1 MKFSWKIGSIF
12 GIQIYVHFTFLILL
26 GWIAI
31 VHYSERGRIEDAVLG
46 VLFTL
51 ALFFIIVLHELGH
64 AAAARFFKISTKD
77 ITLLPIGGVARLEK
91 IPEDPIQ
98 ELVVAVAG
106 PAVNLILALL
116 FYILIILSGVPF
128 DLSQL
133 DLIRGNL
140 LAQFFW
146 TNIILAGFNLIPA
159 FPMDGGRILRGL
171 LGIRMDFLHATRIA
185 ASVGQT
191 IALVFGFIGLFSN
204 PFLILIALFVWFGA
218 SQESNM
224 AEVKFTLSKTS
235 ISQLMLREFHVL
247 SPYDTL
253 AKAVEMT
260 LASQQHDFPV
270 IDNDRLV
277 GMLYRADLLMG
288 LMQKGQEASVDEVMS
303 RDFISV
309 EASDKAEE
317 VFSKIQSLPYSAI
330 PVTDNG
336 LLVGLL
342 TKENIA
348 EFLMFHSAI
357 AEKKGKSFIQR

>member
-12 GIQIYVHFTFLILL
+12 GIQIYVHFTFFILL

-64 AAAARFFKISTKD
+64 AGAARLFKIHTKD
-77 ITLLPIGGVARLEK
+77 ITLLPIGGLARLEK

-98 ELVVAVAG
+98 ELIVAIAG
-106 PAVNLILALL
+106 PAVNLILALV
-116 FYILIILSGVPF
+116 FYILIVISGVPF
-128 DLSQL
+128 DISQL

-146 TNIILAGFNLIPA
+146 TNLILAGFNLIPA

-185 ASVGQT
+185 ATVGQT

-218 SQESNM
+218 SQETNM
-224 AEVKFTLSKTS
+224 AQVKFTLSKTS
-235 ISQLMLREFHVL
+235 INQLMLREFHVL
-247 SPYDTL
+247 SPYDSL

-260 LASQQHDFPV
+260 LSTQQHDFPV
-270 IDNDRLV
+270 VDNERLV
-277 GMLYRADLLMG
+277 GMLYRSDLLMG
-288 LMQKGQEASVDEVMS
+288 LMQRGQEALVSEVMT
-303 RDFISV
+303 RDFPTV

-317 VFSKIQSLPYSAI
+317 VFSKIQSLSYSVI
-330 PVTDNG
+330 PVTQQG
-336 LLVGLL
+336 ILVGLL

-348 EFLMFHSAI
+348 EFLMFHTAI
-357 AEKKGKSFIQR
+357 AERKGKSFIQR